1 MFADTADSLVCDRPW
16 YQAGVRCGRKNGT
29 RTGNSCLGRVYI
41 TTDGGICVPFV
52 QALYNDANELV
63 GVLSTDLN
71 FQGSELKYFIQNSL
85 PSPQTQLAIVQD
97 KGDLST
103 QSGRG

>member
-1 MFADTADSLVCDRPW
+1 M
-16 YQAGVRCGRKNGT
+16 
-29 RTGNSCLGRVYI
+29 
-41 TTDGGICVPFV
+41 PFV

-71 FQGSELKYFIQNSL
+71 FQGSELKYFIRNSL